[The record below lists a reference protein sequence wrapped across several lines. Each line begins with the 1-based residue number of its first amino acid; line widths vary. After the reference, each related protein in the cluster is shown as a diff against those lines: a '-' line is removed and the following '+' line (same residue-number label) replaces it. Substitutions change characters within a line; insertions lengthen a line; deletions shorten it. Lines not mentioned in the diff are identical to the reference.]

1 MDNKVKIK
9 IEQNRNGRKYDIPKD
24 VIDKYLSKP
33 AEDRTVTLGFGN
45 MEHKP
50 CAGIFSDVAHT
61 LGIGVASGF
70 IDIDQHL
77 FVDIDLD
84 TNLPDYKTFAKL
96 CEAGNT
102 FGFGIR
108 GVGECLEDGTFVMND
123 IKGVSVM
130 PCPGKE
136 QE

>member
-45 MEHKP
+45 MENKP

-96 CEAGNT
+96 CEAGNM

-108 GVGECLEDGTFVMND
+108 GVGECLEDGTFVMKD

-136 QE
+136 KE